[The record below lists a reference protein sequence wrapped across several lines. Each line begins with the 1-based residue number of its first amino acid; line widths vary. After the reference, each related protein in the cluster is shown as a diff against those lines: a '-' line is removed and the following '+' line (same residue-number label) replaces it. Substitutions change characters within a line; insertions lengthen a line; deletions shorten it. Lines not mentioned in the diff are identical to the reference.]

1 MPDGYTVKGKVWKL
15 LRALYGGDIKIVIDR
30 GGTFTDIW
38 ASLPGQLDIILKLLS
53 VDPSNYQD
61 APPEGIRRI
70 LSHFYSKELPCGS
83 LLPKRD
89 IEFIRMDTTVPTNA
103 FLERKGTKHAFLVT
117 KGFQDLLKI
126 GYQSRLRLFDLNIVK
141 PDVLYS
147 EMHEIETRIT
157 IEGFDKDLDGLFDS
171 KEEIPGF
178 LLRGTRG

>member
-15 LRALYGGDIKIVIDR
+15 LRALYGGDIKIVI
-30 GGTFTDIW
+30 GY
-38 ASLPGQLDIILKLLS
+38 LPGQLDIILKLLS

-61 APPEGIRRI
+61 APPEARSSPVEAFYLKETSSLFGWTL
-70 LSHFYSKELPCGS
+70 LSPQM
-83 LLPKRD
+83 P
-89 IEFIRMDTTVPTNA
+89 
-103 FLERKGTKHAFLVT
+103 FLN
-117 KGFQDLLKI
+117 DLLKI